1 MSADRWVTFDCFGTL
16 VDWHTG
22 FAAAIAPLAGSR
34 TGDLL
39 AAYHRFEAQLEREAP
54 HRLYKEVLE
63 DALRRAAEEVGVPFT
78 AAQARMLP
86 QWWARMPLFRDVEP
100 MLAELRDAGCR
111 LAVLTN
117 CDEDLFA
124 RTAQSFRRPFDLVV
138 TAERVRDYKPSHT
151 HFNFFWRTTGATP
164 QDWIHVACSWF
175 HDIAPAG
182 DMGIARVW
190 LDRDRTGQDPATASR
205 RVESAREVAPAIA
218 ELWGSVER
226 A

>member
-1 MSADRWVTFDCFGTL
+1 MTADRWITFDCFGTL

-34 TGDLL
+34 TDDVLE
-39 AAYHRFEAQLEREAP
+39 AYHRVEPQLEREAP
-54 HRLYKEVLE
+54 HRPYKDVLE
-63 DALRRAAEEVGVPFT
+63 DALLRAAEEVGVPLT
-78 AAQARMLP
+78 GAQARLLP
-86 QWWARMPLFRDVEP
+86 QWWARMPVFDDVEP
-100 MLAELRDAGCR
+100 MLAELRDAGYR
-111 LAVLTN
+111 LGALTN

-124 RTAQSFRRPFDLVV
+124 RTAQSFRKPFDLVI

-151 HFNFFWRTTGATP
+151 HFNFFWRSTGAAP
-164 QDWIHVACSWF
+164 EDWIHVACSWF

-182 DMGIARVW
+182 ELGIARVW
-190 LDRDRTGQDPATASR
+190 IDRDRTGQDPATATR
-205 RVESAREVAPAIA
+205 RVETARDVAPAIA